1 MSRTVRIIPARAGF
15 TSLICSHASSRG
27 DHPRSRGV
35 YVVVMTN
42 LPASIGSS
50 PLARGLRSVTSVDYG
65 ARRIIPARAGFTM
78 VVGSRGTG
86 KTDHPRSRGVY
97 EQRSLRSATMRGS
110 SPLARGLHEAELV
123 KRDPFGIIPA
133 RAGFT
138 LPHAFQG
145 RGRWDHP
152 RSRGVYILFDSTKSR
167 NTGSSPLARG
177 LRLLLCLDRS
187 PYGIIPARAGFTALQ
202 TCTIIRP
209 KDHPRSRGVYSIP
222 K

>member
-97 EQRSLRSATMRGS
+97 MRLNSLSATRSGS
-110 SPLARGLHEAELV
+110 SPLARGLLCLMLS
-123 KRDPFGIIPA
+123 RDAVGGIIPA

-138 LPHAFQG
+138 F
-145 RGRWDHP
+145 
-152 RSRGVYILFDSTKSR
+152 
-167 NTGSSPLARG
+167 
-177 LRLLLCLDRS
+177 
-187 PYGIIPARAGFTALQ
+187 
-202 TCTIIRP
+202 
-209 KDHPRSRGVYSIP
+209 
-222 K
+222 